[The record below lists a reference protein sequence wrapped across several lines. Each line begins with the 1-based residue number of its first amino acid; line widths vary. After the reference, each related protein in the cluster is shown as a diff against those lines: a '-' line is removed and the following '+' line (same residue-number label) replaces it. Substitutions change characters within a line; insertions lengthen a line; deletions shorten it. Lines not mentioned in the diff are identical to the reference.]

1 MLKKYFLPVMLVCA
15 LAACDAKDACLDA
28 GGSYNEASKVC
39 EK

>member
-1 MLKKYFLPVMLVCA
+1 MFKNTFLIA
-15 LAACDAKDACLDA
+15 LAALALAGCGAKDACLDA